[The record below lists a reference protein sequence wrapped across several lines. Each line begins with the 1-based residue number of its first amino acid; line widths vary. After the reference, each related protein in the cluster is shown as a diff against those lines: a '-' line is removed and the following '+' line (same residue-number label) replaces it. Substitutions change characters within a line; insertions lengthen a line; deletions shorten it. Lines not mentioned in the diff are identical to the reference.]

1 MSGDFLER
9 DPSRR
14 LKLPTATPAEDDE
27 TYRAFELPAYYGEA
41 IPNLVFRFK
50 DGTRIA
56 KAYHWLGEVV
66 YDPGLGIRLVY
77 ADAVFTIRGRNLSG
91 LFTVVSEHG
100 AKLIREAD
108 RAATFLVP
116 EHQPL
121 VEAIERAVRHP

>member
-1 MSGDFLER
+1 MSCDSFER
-9 DPSRR
+9 DATRR
-14 LKLPTATPAEDDE
+14 LHLPNATSSDTDDV
-27 TYRAFELPAYYGEA
+27 YQAFDLPAYYGEV

-66 YDPGLGIRLVY
+66 YEPGLGIRLVY

-100 AKLIREAD
+100 VKLIREAD
-108 RAATFLVP
+108 RAASFLVP
-116 EHQPL
+116 ENQPL
-121 VEAIERAVRHP
+121 VEAIERVARHS

>member
-1 MSGDFLER
+1 MSGDPFER
-9 DPSRR
+9 DTTCQLHLPS
-14 LKLPTATPAEDDE
+14 ATPADEDDS
-27 TYRAFELPAYYGEA
+27 YRAFDLPAYYGEV

-66 YDPGLGIRLVY
+66 YEPGLGIRLVY

-108 RAATFLVP
+108 RAAGFLVP

-121 VEAIERAVRHP
+121 VEAIERTVRHS